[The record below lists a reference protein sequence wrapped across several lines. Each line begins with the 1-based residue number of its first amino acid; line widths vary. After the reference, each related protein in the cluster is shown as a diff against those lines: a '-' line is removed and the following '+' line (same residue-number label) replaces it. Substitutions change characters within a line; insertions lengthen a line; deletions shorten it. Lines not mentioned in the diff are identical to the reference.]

1 MKETESKRQRFV
13 MAYEYLRSQGVI
25 RTQKDLA
32 VLMKSDKTNISQAL
46 NHGKGLTESYI
57 YRFNKAV
64 DGIFSYE
71 WLFNGTGEMLSN
83 TECRITAPHGNV
95 INGNNNS
102 NISQTINTSSEEIE
116 DADVI
121 DESDTAPIIPS
132 VWVKRQDLDIMRMAE
147 EQWDTLEH
155 SKVAIKDTPLDAWY
169 LMPDNSMSPFYLKGD
184 KIGLSLQKSKK
195 IVPGCIYGIDTNTHG
210 MLIRKL
216 YEVEGGYRAH
226 SYNSEEF
233 PDFIIADEETMSVSR
248 VIIQVRI

>member
-1 MKETESKRQRFV
+1 MKDSNFQRAMNYLKIHGLIEYNKDVATAVGVTEATISRAVKRGIS
-13 MAYEYLRSQGVI
+13 A
-25 RTQKDLA
+25 DLA
-32 VLMKSDKTNISQAL
+32 MSFNATYGNI
-46 NHGKGLTESYI
+46 
-57 YRFNKAV
+57 FNI
-64 DGIFSYE
+64 D
-71 WLFNGTGEMLSN
+71 WLINGNGEMLAKEESTN
-83 TECRITAPHGNV
+83 NVNNSNV